1 MVKKGQAAMEFLM
14 TYGWA
19 ILAAIVAIGIL
30 YVIIGN
36 PQNLVGDRFDLSAPF
51 VAGAKSASTSGV
63 TIEFRNGA
71 GESVNVTSVAI
82 TNCGTTSD
90 VGSVA
95 DGTLK
100 AVTVACTLTSGDR
113 IKGDVAVNYRTTG
126 SNVTQKATGSV
137 NLKVA

>member
-1 MVKKGQAAMEFLM
+1 MVKKGQAAVEFLM

-36 PQNLVGDRFDLSAPF
+36 PQNLVGDRFDLSTPF
-51 VAGAKSASTSGV
+51 VAGAKSASVSGV

-71 GESVNVTSVAI
+71 GESVNVTSVVI
-82 TNCGTTSD
+82 TNCGTTSNI
-90 VGSVA
+90 GSVV
-95 DGTLK
+95 DGTLR
-100 AVTVACTLTSGDR
+100 AVNVACTLTSGDR
-113 IKGDVAVNYRTTG
+113 IKGDVSVNYRTTG

-137 NLKVA
+137 NIKVA